1 LGIQF
6 LSLNVKLRG
15 MRLTSHIHQLLRSR
29 MFLYRLVLKY
39 AQGQIDLYL
48 YLHLQ
53 TPYLYN

>member
-6 LSLNVKLRG
+6 LSLEVKLQG
-15 MRLTSHIHQLLRSR
+15 LKLTSHIHLLLRSR

-39 AQGQIDLYL
+39 VQRQIYLYL

-53 TPYLYN
+53 MSYLYN